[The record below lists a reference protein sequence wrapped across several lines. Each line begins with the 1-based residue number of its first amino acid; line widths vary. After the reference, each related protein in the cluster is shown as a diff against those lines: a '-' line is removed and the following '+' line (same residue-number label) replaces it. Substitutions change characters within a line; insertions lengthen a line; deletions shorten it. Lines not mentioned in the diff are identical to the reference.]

1 MVKIHNIMEEQVI
14 SHVNEL
20 YDQVKAKGAVWL
32 TCDCENCRLD
42 TINYVLNRI
51 PPRYVVSGRGVT
63 HNNAVVLTDSQLSID
78 IDRYA
83 LEGMKL
89 VSASKRPY
97 HKSNMD
103 ASQQDAAQKPVFYF
117 PTFTGNVYDG
127 STFEALTDVELVLK
141 LGNEKALMIDSG
153 WSNPFKTFAGSNGS
167 FTFWVAP
174 IKAEKEKENKD
185 FVFTIEARLEGYD
198 TVTYSFDVPIV
209 SEKKDRIQLNSV
221 YSLKTQDIFMFRS
234 DVVNELE

>member
-1 MVKIHNIMEEQVI
+1 MIKIHNIMEEQVI
-14 SHVNEL
+14 NHVNEL

-51 PPRYVVSGRGVT
+51 PPRYVVSGRGAT
-63 HNNAVVLTDSQLSID
+63 HNNAVVLSDSQLSID
-78 IDRYA
+78 IDKFA

-89 VSASKRPY
+89 VSAAKRPY
-97 HKSNMD
+97 HKASSDTNMQVT
-103 ASQQDAAQKPVFYF
+103 ASIPVFNF

-127 STFEALTDVELVLK
+127 STFETLNDVELTLK
-141 LGNEKALMIDSG
+141 LGNEQAVMMDSG

-174 IKAEKEKENKD
+174 IQAEKEKENRE
-185 FVFTIEARLEGYD
+185 FIFTIEARLKDYD
-198 TVTYSFDVPIV
+198 PVTYSFSVPIV
-209 SEKKDRIQLNSV
+209 SEIKDRIQLNSA
-221 YSLKTQDIFMFRS
+221 YSLKIQDIFMFRN

>member
-63 HNNAVVLTDSQLSID
+63 HNNAVVLADSQLSID
-78 IDRYA
+78 IDKFA

-97 HKSNMD
+97 HKSTMDQNIQD
-103 ASQQDAAQKPVFYF
+103 ASKYPVFNF

-141 LGNEKALMIDSG
+141 LGNENATMIDSG
-153 WSNPFKTFAGSNGS
+153 WSNPFKTFPGSNGS

-174 IKAEKEKENKD
+174 IRAEKEKESKD
-185 FVFTIEARLEGYD
+185 FVFTIEAKLDGYD
-198 TVTYSFDVPIV
+198 PVTYSFDVPIV
-209 SEKKDRIQLNSV
+209 SEIKDRIQLNSI
-221 YSLKTQDIFMFRS
+221 YSLKTQDIFMFRT
-234 DVVNELE
+234 DIVNELE